1 MDEPTGDEQPLIIR
15 PEMLLSRR
23 LDFERRMDRAPR
35 ATLVIIGVLV
45 AVFALEV
52 AMDALDTPQTLVAM
66 GALSRPAVVAGQYWR
81 MITAT
86 LLHGSVGHL
95 AGNAVALYILGMVC
109 EHAFGRAQF
118 VLLYAASAVAGSLLS
133 TIASPGPSVGASGA
147 IFGLQAAA
155 IVLFRAHRDRLL
167 VRDRRIGFVLLV
179 WAAYSVISGIA
190 TPYIDNGAHVGGAI
204 GGALVARRLHPV
216 VLDWMPEAKAATVAR
231 WLWVVA
237 AAGAYAIIGAAGS
250 FL

>member
-1 MDEPTGDEQPLIIR
+1 MDEQPLIIR
-15 PEMLLSRR
+15 PDMLLSRR
-23 LDFERRMDRAPR
+23 LDFERRMNRAPR
-35 ATLVIIGVLV
+35 ATLAIIAVLA
-45 AVFALEV
+45 AVFAVEV
-52 AMDALDTPQTLVAM
+52 AMDALDTPQALMAM
-66 GALSRPAVVAGQYWR
+66 GALSRPAVLAGQYWR

-86 LLHGSVGHL
+86 LLHGSLAHL

-118 VLLYAASAVAGSLLS
+118 MLLYAASGVAGSLLS

-155 IVLFRAHRDRLL
+155 IVLFRSHRDRLL

-179 WAAYSVISGIA
+179 WAAYSIVSGIL
-190 TPYIDNGAHVGGAI
+190 TPYIDNGAHIAGAI

-216 VLDWMPEAKAATVAR
+216 VLDWMPEAKAAAVKR

-237 AAGAYAIIGAAGS
+237 AGVAYAVVGVAQS
-250 FL
+250 LL

>member
-1 MDEPTGDEQPLIIR
+1 
-15 PEMLLSRR
+15 MLLSRR
-23 LDFERRMDRAPR
+23 RDFERRMSRTPG
-35 ATLVIIGVLV
+35 ATLALITTLSVLF
-45 AVFALEV
+45 AVEA
-52 AMDALDTPQTLVAM
+52 AMDALDTPETLIAM

-86 LLHGSVGHL
+86 LLHGSVTHV

-118 VLLYAASAVAGSLLS
+118 LLLYAASAVAGSVLS
-133 TIASPGPSVGASGA
+133 IIASAGPSVGASGA

-155 IVLFRAHRDRLL
+155 IILFRSHRDRLL
-167 VRDRRIGFVLLV
+167 VRDRRIGVVLIV
-179 WAAYSVISGIA
+179 WAAYSVVNGVV

-204 GGALVARRLHPV
+204 AGALVARHLHPV
-216 VLDWMPEAKAATVAR
+216 VLDWMPEAKEAAVKR

-237 AAGAYAIIGAAGS
+237 AAAAYAIIGITHS
-250 FL
+250 LL

>member
-1 MDEPTGDEQPLIIR
+1 
-15 PEMLLSRR
+15 MLLSRR
-23 LDFERRMDRAPR
+23 RDFERGMSRRPGV
-35 ATLVIIGVLV
+35 TLAIITVLS
-45 AVFALEV
+45 AVFAVEA
-52 AMDALDTPQTLVAM
+52 AMDALDTPETLIAM
-66 GALSRPAVVAGQYWR
+66 GALARPAVLAGQYWR

-95 AGNAVALYILGMVC
+95 AGNVVALYILGMVC

-155 IVLFRAHRDRLL
+155 IVLFRSHRDRLL
-167 VRDRRIGFVLLV
+167 VRDRRIGFVLLI
-179 WAAYSVISGIA
+179 WAAYAVVSGLL
-190 TPYIDNGAHVGGAI
+190 TPYIDNGAHVGGAL

-216 VLDWMPEAKAATVAR
+216 VLDWMPETKEATVKR
-231 WLWVVA
+231 CLWVVA
-237 AAGAYAIIGAAGS
+237 AGVAYAVIGLARS
-250 FL
+250 LL